1 MKVYYIFKIK
11 NEFVSLYKDSPSVLY
26 QILKSIYYL
35 DKQSVDIGYNLF
47 NQLIQTID
55 KIELDRDIYVKM
67 HKDIPYIKQKDI
79 HIINNLYKNEVSR
92 LRINHFFM
100 RLELDQDFCS
110 FYPYLNKK
118 EKHLFVCNFKV
129 CDFFFL
135 DDYLKISLP
144 KTLAYPK

>member
-11 NEFVSLYKDSPSVLY
+11 EEFLSLYRDTPSMLY
-26 QILKSIYYL
+26 HILKSIYYL
-35 DKQSVDIGYNLF
+35 DQDNLEVGYNLF
-47 NQLIQTID
+47 NQLIDTID
-55 KIELDRDIYVKM
+55 KITIDRELFIKM
-67 HKDIPYIKQKDI
+67 HQDYPYMKKNDI

-118 EKHLFVCNFKV
+118 EKHLFVCSFKV